1 MQPPLLCVLGTP
13 PPSVD
18 FIQVWSPPK
27 GEVEGC
33 GVIERKGDDVD
44 LTLIIIV
51 VLAVVIAILLC
62 LVIGLCVYCCKKW
75 VQKMIQLQGDHSG
88 CFKPPFDTKTMVV
101 F

>member
-1 MQPPLLCVLGTP
+1 MIQTSYWFSFCSTFVEVELFSGSDYYKVHATFINMCFGDPPT
-13 PPSVD
+13 VD
-18 FIQVWSPPK
+18 VIQVWSQPK

-62 LVIGLCVYCCKKW
+62 LVIGLCVYCCKK
-75 VQKMIQLQGDHSG
+75 
-88 CFKPPFDTKTMVV
+88 
-101 F
+101 